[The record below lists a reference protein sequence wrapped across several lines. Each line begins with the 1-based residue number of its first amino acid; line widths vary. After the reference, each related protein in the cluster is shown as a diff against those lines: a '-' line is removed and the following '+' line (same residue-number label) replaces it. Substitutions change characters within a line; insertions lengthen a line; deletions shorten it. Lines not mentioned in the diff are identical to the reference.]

1 MSAAD
6 LSVDDKPVGQSRT
19 VAFVAVTAVLTAGLL
34 TKFWKVNLFPL
45 LVWLPDDVINDFY
58 GYALAEMSIHRIHY
72 LALALS
78 HLLVT
83 GGVAIQLWRP
93 RRWVAPMWQASGAT
107 ALSVLLLVVVR
118 PPLQGV
124 PPFVFVALVVVIL
137 LGFLHPASAL
147 RHLPRPHDRPMALLW
162 LLIVVPMLVY
172 SIQHIGLQASV
183 ASGDPHWSNGH
194 YQMVAEYG
202 LHLVLVGLLGASA
215 LRGWRVTGWCAASM
229 AGFMGAA
236 FIVFPHSQSSGG
248 VGWGLGL
255 LMWAVAFAI
264 ATERRA
270 RQNRAAEARPG
281 ALAR

>member
-1 MSAAD
+1 MTAAH
-6 LSVDDKPVGQSRT
+6 LTVGEKPVGRVRR
-19 VAFVAVTAVLTAGLL
+19 VAFVAVAAFLTAGLV

-45 LVWLPDDVINDFY
+45 LVWLPDDVINHFY

-83 GGVAIQLWRP
+83 IGVAIQLWRP
-93 RRWVAPMWQASGAT
+93 TRWVAPMWQASGAT
-107 ALSVLLLVVVR
+107 GLSVLLLVVVR

-124 PPFVFVALVVVIL
+124 PPFVFVVLVVVIL
-137 LGFLHPASAL
+137 MGFVHPDSAL
-147 RHLPRPHDRPMALLW
+147 RRLPRPHDRPMTLLW
-162 LLIVVPMLVY
+162 LLMVVPTLVY
-172 SIQHIGLQASV
+172 TIQHIGLQVSGSA
-183 ASGDPHWSNGH
+183 GDPHWSNGH

-229 AGFMGAA
+229 AGVMGAA
-236 FIVFPHSQSSGG
+236 FIVFPDSQSSGG

-255 LMWAVAFAI
+255 LAWAVAYAT

-270 RQNRAAEARPG
+270 RENRAAEPQR
-281 ALAR
+281 LITR